1 MKKVKNILWVIAL
14 LVIIVL
20 IGIVGFNFYKKA
32 TMEVKNPIGSGKFWN
47 NKNGIISRTSTRNSS
62 KLYNTC
68 K

>member
-32 TMEVKNPIGSGKFWN
+32 TMEVKNPIV
-47 NKNGIISRTSTRNSS
+47 TMEV
-62 KLYNTC
+62 
-68 K
+68 

>member
-32 TMEVKNPIGSGKFWN
+32 TM
-47 NKNGIISRTSTRNSS
+47 
-62 KLYNTC
+62 
-68 K
+68 

>member
-32 TMEVKNPIGSGKFWN
+32 TMEVKIQ
-47 NKNGIISRTSTRNSS
+47 
-62 KLYNTC
+62 
-68 K
+68 